1 MQWLPRA
8 FETEVRR
15 LLRIL
20 LVRFRTLPTNA
31 NGKRGLLYAERRD
44 RLSVPKDTT
53 NNFGRARIADS
64 AGAAGAI
71 IAALCCAGTP
81 FIVGGLAAMGLTFLR
96 SDAILWP
103 LMLISLAVALWGF
116 WQGRA
121 VHHRVGPLALG
132 VMGAAS
138 LACGVIIVHG
148 PPAMTMIYSGA
159 VVLVGATVWN
169 VRERRLLVRH

>member
-1 MQWLPRA
+1 M
-8 FETEVRR
+8 
-15 LLRIL
+15 
-20 LVRFRTLPTNA
+20 
-31 NGKRGLLYAERRD
+31 
-44 RLSVPKDTT
+44 PKDTT
-53 NNFGRARIADS
+53 NKPGKVRIADS

-71 IAALCCAGTP
+71 FAALCCAGTP
-81 FIVGGLAAMGLTFLR
+81 LIVGALAAMGLTFLR

-121 VHHRVGPLALG
+121 VHHRIGPLALG
-132 VMGAAS
+132 VIGAAA

-148 PPAMTMIYSGA
+148 PPAMAMIYGGA

-169 VRERRLLVRH
+169 VVARRRCSN

>member
-1 MQWLPRA
+1 M
-8 FETEVRR
+8 
-15 LLRIL
+15 
-20 LVRFRTLPTNA
+20 
-31 NGKRGLLYAERRD
+31 
-44 RLSVPKDTT
+44 PKDTT
-53 NNFGRARIADS
+53 NIFGKARIADS

-121 VHHRVGPLALG
+121 VHRKPGPLILG
-132 VMGAAS
+132 VIGAVS

-148 PPAMTMIYSGA
+148 PPAMTMIYGGA
-159 VVLVGATVWN
+159 VLLVGGSIWN
-169 VRERRLLVRH
+169 VVERRRLIRH